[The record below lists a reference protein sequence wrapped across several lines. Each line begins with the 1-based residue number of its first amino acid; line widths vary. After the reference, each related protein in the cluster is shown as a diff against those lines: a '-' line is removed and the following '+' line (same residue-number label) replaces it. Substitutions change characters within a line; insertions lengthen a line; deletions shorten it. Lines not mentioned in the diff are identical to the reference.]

1 VYLVTSPK
9 RPVSRLLAIV
19 EASLEGGASI
29 VQLRDKKI
37 FTPEERIE
45 AARGLR
51 TLCNRYAVP
60 FIVNDDPELARRLRA
75 DGVHGGR
82 EDPSPRIARLV
93 LGPRAIVGVT
103 VYGKEGEEEAA
114 AAAGA
119 NYVAVGPF
127 FPSPSKPDEPVLP
140 LDVLDGVVKRSRL
153 PVFAIGGITPAN
165 AGLLAEHGVAG
176 VAVISAIMDAAD
188 PRAAT
193 EAIRRAFSEGRPS
206 EEPHARPHR
215 KRAREESSGEHF
227 HQQTVK

>member
-1 VYLVTSPK
+1 PTVHRSRPAIPSRGPRSVLDRLQPGLRGGDHLSGVAKPRSRLGGVYLVTSPK

-60 FIVNDDPELARRLRA
+60 FIV
-75 DGVHGGR
+75 
-82 EDPSPRIARLV
+82 
-93 LGPRAIVGVT
+93 
-103 VYGKEGEEEAA
+103 
-114 AAAGA
+114 
-119 NYVAVGPF
+119 
-127 FPSPSKPDEPVLP
+127 
-140 LDVLDGVVKRSRL
+140 
-153 PVFAIGGITPAN
+153 IGGITPAN

>member
-1 VYLVTSPK
+1 VYLVASPK
-9 RPVSRLLAIV
+9 RPVSRMLEIV
-19 EASLEGGASI
+19 GASLEGGASI
-29 VQLRDKKI
+29 VQLRDKKV
-37 FTPEERIE
+37 FTLEEKIE

-51 TLCNRYAVP
+51 QLCNRYHVP
-60 FIVNDDPELARRLRA
+60 FIVDDDPELARRFGA
-75 DGVHGGR
+75 DGVHVGR

-103 VYGKEGEEEAA
+103 IYGKEGEEETA

-119 NYVAVGPF
+119 NYIAVGPF

-140 LDVLDGVVKRSRL
+140 LNVLDGVVQRSRL
-153 PVFAIGGITPAN
+153 PVFAIGGITPGN
-165 AGLLAEHGVAG
+165 AGQLAEHGVAG

-193 EAIRRAFSEGRPS
+193 EAIRRAFSDGRLPAES
-206 EEPHARPHR
+206 HARPHR
-215 KRAREESSGEHF
+215 KRAREESSREHF

>member
-1 VYLVTSPK
+1 
-9 RPVSRLLAIV
+9 
-19 EASLEGGASI
+19 
-29 VQLRDKKI
+29 
-37 FTPEERIE
+37 
-45 AARGLR
+45 
-51 TLCNRYAVP
+51 
-60 FIVNDDPELARRLRA
+60 
-75 DGVHGGR
+75 
-82 EDPSPRIARLV
+82 LV